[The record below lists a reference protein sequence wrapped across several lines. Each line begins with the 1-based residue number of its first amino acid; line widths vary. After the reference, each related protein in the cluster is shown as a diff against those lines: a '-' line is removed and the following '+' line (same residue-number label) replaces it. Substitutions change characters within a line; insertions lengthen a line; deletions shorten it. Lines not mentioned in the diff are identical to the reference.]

1 MAIKPMGNFCSI
13 RKKEGA
19 LTLKLT
25 SRAVTITEAA
35 AILAGGIVRLRRRE
49 VERIRRSRLFS
60 GDGLDLFLEKSVHC
74 NNKELP
80 KGESR

>member
-1 MAIKPMGNFCSI
+1 MQSAASPDWM
-13 RKKEGA
+13 
-19 LTLKLT
+19 TLPE
-25 SRAVTITEAA
+25 RVTEAA